1 MIQAW
6 AVEAM
11 CPDPSDLPTHNGSMV
26 PPMLRTALITL
37 TLLVPFPASATTEE
51 EPPDLE
57 RVEMEPIPD
66 LPVVEASL
74 DPVRE
79 LVAQAANPNASED
92 VAQAR
97 FNEVV
102 SRGQVAVPTLAA
114 IYREAASS
122 ELEVW
127 VAARVMGRIG
137 GEGSLTTLISGLKSR
152 SVIARL
158 GAVAGLQEM
167 KDKAAT
173 EPLEKALFDK
183 AMTVR
188 ASAADALA
196 TIGSRRSSGPLS
208 EALNIPANFKNGKS
222 LPVRRHIIVALG
234 EIGSIGGIEALVE
247 TLDAPEPDLQ
257 LAATKA
263 LTKITGM
270 SFRPT
275 GTGAD
280 APVSAAEIQSWKNW
294 WSGRKVGKQAE

>member
-1 MIQAW
+1 
-6 AVEAM
+6 
-11 CPDPSDLPTHNGSMV
+11 MV
-26 PPMLRTALITL
+26 PSMSRILPIVLAL
-37 TLLVPFPASATTEE
+37 LLPVSASATTEE

-57 RVEMEPIPD
+57 RVEMEPVPE
-66 LPVVEASL
+66 LPVVEAKA

-79 LVAQAANPNASED
+79 LVAQAANPKAAED
-92 VAQAR
+92 VAQGK

-122 ELEVW
+122 EFEVW
-127 VAARVMGRIG
+127 VAARAMGRIG
-137 GEGSLTTLISGLKSR
+137 GEGSLATLISGLESP

-158 GAVAGLQEM
+158 GAVAGLAEM
-167 KDKAAT
+167 KDKAAV

-188 ASAADALA
+188 ATAADALGA
-196 TIGSRRSSGPLS
+196 IGSRRSSTALS
-208 EALNIPANFKNGKS
+208 EALDIPANFKNGKS

-234 EIGSIGGIEALVE
+234 DIGSIGGLDALVGV
-247 TLDAPEPDLQ
+247 LDENEPHLQ
-257 LAATKA
+257 LIAVRS

-270 SFRPT
+270 SFRPA

-280 APVSAAEIQSWKNW
+280 APVSAAEVQSWENW
-294 WSGRKVGKQAE
+294 WSNRKVGKQAE